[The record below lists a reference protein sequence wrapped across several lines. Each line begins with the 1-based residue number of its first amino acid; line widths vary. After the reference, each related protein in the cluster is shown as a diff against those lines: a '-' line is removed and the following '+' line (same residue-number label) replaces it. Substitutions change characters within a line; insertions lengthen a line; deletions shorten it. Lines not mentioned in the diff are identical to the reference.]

1 MTDGPI
7 RTLDQ
12 ALLSAWQDELKATRE
27 SSLKQQLLQSQ
38 GELLPRFA
46 EHYQQLKAL
55 PRRMRRMLQRQWKRS
70 LAGLALPLAFEQAP
84 TPAAMRTLCHPMD
97 ASPRTYRIKLPRAT
111 NAV

>member
-12 ALLSAWQDELKATRE
+12 ALLSAWQAKLKATRE

-46 EHYQQLKAL
+46 EQYQQLKAL

>member
-12 ALLSAWQDELKATRE
+12 ALLSAWQDELKATRNPIIKEPCLQQE
-27 SSLKQQLLQSQ
+27 S
-38 GELLPRFA
+38 ELLPRFA
-46 EHYQQLKAL
+46 EQYQQLKAL

-70 LAGLALPLAFEQAP
+70 LAGFALPLAFEQAP

>member
-1 MTDGPI
+1 MI
-7 RTLDQ
+7 EASSRTLAQ
-12 ALLSAWQDELKATRE
+12 ALLSTWQAELEA
-27 SSLKQQLLQSQ
+27 SNNPSIKQQCLEQ
-38 GELLPRFA
+38 EPDLLPRFA
-46 EHYQQLKAL
+46 EQYQQLKAL

-97 ASPRTYRIKLPRAT
+97 AFPRTYRIKLPRAT